1 MARAGLKKVVKTVK
15 GKKRTVKRSYWV
27 RADGK
32 RTKNISATRARVAD
46 AVGWMAGTATNQAA
60 SYAGRQVG
68 RVVGGMIGLKLSP
81 LLTPLA
87 IPAGMKVGGFVGS
100 TMASL
105 AARPF
110 ISYAANRTEAAV
122 AGGRVRRRGSFWL
135 RGQDN

>member
-1 MARAGLKKVVKTVK
+1 
-15 GKKRTVKRSYWV
+15 
-27 RADGK
+27 
-32 RTKNISATRARVAD
+32 
-46 AVGWMAGTATNQAA
+46 
-60 SYAGRQVG
+60 
-68 RVVGGMIGLKLSP
+68 MIGLKLSP